1 MKKHYYCV
9 YFWGDS
15 PEETEGILSE
25 KSAQEVADE
34 SLQESVEDIE
44 KVEIYEVPAGHE
56 YDLTSEL
63 DQIAETFNYR
73 AEAVRPGSRYDF

>member
-15 PEETEGILSE
+15 PDATESILSE

-34 SLQESVEDIE
+34 SLRMSIEDIE
-44 KVEIYEVPAGHE
+44 KVEVYEVPAGHE

-63 DQIAETFNYR
+63 DQIAHSLDYR
-73 AEAVRPGSRYDF
+73 TEAVRSGSRYDF